1 MTVVKNEEAHE
12 LYPELIDYL
21 DMFDPEHS
29 VTYAPA
35 PAMQNDNAS
44 KDAHKAAQWKKTLIQ
59 VGVILLVAAVIVS
72 IFIFI
77 GITALPELT
86 P

>member
-1 MTVVKNEEAHE
+1 MSYVKNEDAHE
-12 LYPELIDYL
+12 LYPDLIDYL
-21 DMFDPEHS
+21 DMFDLEHS

-35 PAMQNDNAS
+35 PATQIESDS
-44 KDAHKAAQWKKTLIQ
+44 KEAYKSAQWKKTLIQ
-59 VGVILLVAAVIVS
+59 VGLILMVAAIIVF

-77 GITALPELT
+77 GITALPEVT